1 MKIEIT
7 KQEANVIQVAIDH
20 LYEEHTDVL
29 ADALRNDNNSQAR
42 QSYHILR
49 MIEEIHAEILDA
61 LVSTELTKQIRFKID
76 NINVTKTN

>member
-7 KQEANVIQVAIDH
+7 NQEANIIQVAIDH

-49 MIEEIHAEILDA
+49 MIEEIHAEILHQ
-61 LVSTELTKQIRFKID
+61 LSSEPTK
-76 NINVTKTN
+76 

>member
-29 ADALRNDNNSQAR
+29 ADALRIGDNSQVK

-49 MIEEIHAEILDA
+49 MIEEIHEEILFR
-61 LVSTELTKQIRFKID
+61 LINEPTK
-76 NINVTKTN
+76 

>member
-29 ADALRNDNNSQAR
+29 ADALRIGDNR
-42 QSYHILR
+42 QVKHSYHILR
-49 MIEEIHAEILDA
+49 MIEEIHEEILFR
-61 LVSTELTKQIRFKID
+61 LINEPTK
-76 NINVTKTN
+76 

>member
-20 LYEEHTDVL
+20 LYDAHTDVL
-29 ADALRNDNNSQAR
+29 ANAIRAVDNSQVR
-42 QSYHILR
+42 DSYHILR

-61 LVSTELTKQIRFKID
+61 LASAELTKQTRQ
-76 NINVTKTN
+76 

>member
-20 LYEEHTDVL
+20 LYEMHTDVL
-29 ADALRNDNNSQAR
+29 ADALRDDNNSQAR

-49 MIEEIHAEILDA
+49 MIEEIHAEILHQ
-61 LVSTELTKQIRFKID
+61 LSSKPTK
-76 NINVTKTN
+76 

>member
-20 LYEEHTDVL
+20 LYDEHTDVL
-29 ADALRNDNNSQAR
+29 ADALRIGDNRQAR

-49 MIEEIHAEILDA
+49 MIEEIHAEITHQL
-61 LVSTELTKQIRFKID
+61 SSEPTK
-76 NINVTKTN
+76 

>member
-20 LYEEHTDVL
+20 LYDEHTDVL
-29 ADALRNDNNSQAR
+29 ADALRIGDNRQAR

-49 MIEEIHAEILDA
+49 MIEEIHVEILHQ
-61 LVSTELTKQIRFKID
+61 LSSEPTKQIR
-76 NINVTKTN
+76 

>member
-29 ADALRNDNNSQAR
+29 ADALRTGDNRQVR
-42 QSYHILR
+42 QSYHILK
-49 MIEEIHAEILDA
+49 MIEEIHAEISQQL
-61 LVSTELTKQIRFKID
+61 SI
-76 NINVTKTN
+76 